1 MIGYWHH
8 SVVRPSV
15 RLSVCLSVCL
25 SVMLCI
31 VTLRVGVA
39 AKSCTS
45 VFLAGMFLFVCSD
58 TFAVGCIVQPQ
69 NAPQKRSEKRH
80 KCLMDSGTRVV
91 YARLVCQ
98 QWHTAP
104 SRQSEARD
112 LAKACDCSCSRG
124 VRTADCGRR
133 SAVIVGSADCQ
144 RTDFLFRGRDVA
156 IAMNSVKILHAVR
169 SAITAIAELLVLSS
183 TCRHFWQSADKDRQR
198 NACCGGDTAR
208 WRRKIRTD
216 ISSVIAQSSLR

>member
-1 MIGYWHH
+1 MRSYSYLYAFCLLLTLGY
-8 SVVRPSV
+8 VVNNDDGSNLSAIHDYLCALNMPSDWFLVHCTATQYDRLLASFCCPSV
-15 RLSVCLSVCL
+15 CPSVCLSVCL

-98 QWHTAP
+98 Q
-104 SRQSEARD
+104 
-112 LAKACDCSCSRG
+112 
-124 VRTADCGRR
+124 
-133 SAVIVGSADCQ
+133 
-144 RTDFLFRGRDVA
+144 
-156 IAMNSVKILHAVR
+156 
-169 SAITAIAELLVLSS
+169 
-183 TCRHFWQSADKDRQR
+183 
-198 NACCGGDTAR
+198 
-208 WRRKIRTD
+208 
-216 ISSVIAQSSLR
+216 